1 MLHFAELAS
10 EPRSVELILRE
21 WLEQAEVQNPSSA
34 KPPHAQQS
42 FRELEDQLS
51 LLARWFY
58 GKPRVGEIFFRE
70 GTARSLA
77 GGPQDVVPAPTQSGR
92 ARRNSEWPYRRILR
106 ACSRLL
112 APPEDPGGIGP
123 APPES

>member
-21 WLEQAEVQNPSSA
+21 WLEQVEVQNLSFA
-34 KPPHAQQS
+34 KPAHAQQS

-77 GGPQDVVPAPTQSGR
+77 GVQQDAAPTPTQR

-112 APPEDPGGIGP
+112 APPEKAGENPP
-123 APPES
+123 AAPKL

>member
-1 MLHFAELAS
+1 MLRFAEFTS

-21 WLEQAEVQNPSSA
+21 WLETADARDRSA
-34 KPPHAQQS
+34 TKPTPPQQS
-42 FRELEDQLS
+42 LREWEDQLS

-58 GKPRVGEIFFRE
+58 GKPRVGEIFIRE
-70 GTARSLA
+70 GTPGSLA
-77 GGPQDVVPAPTQSGR
+77 GGPQGAVAAPTPSGR

-112 APPEDPGGIGP
+112 APPEDPGGIRP
-123 APPES
+123 APPKS